1 MPQKTCKYH
10 TITEHESQ
18 ILEYEERVVDMKNI
32 ILFLKHDLCFHISNK
47 PKTLYFSLAGKE
59 YETKFKFVN
68 KIDGPCV
75 SDGVLVLISTIEYFV
90 QGLQFKNKRH
100 FIDSNKLGLGHRHCP
115 YIYSFVLFSCISR
128 SIYSQPQRLLYN
140 KDL

>member
-1 MPQKTCKYH
+1 
-10 TITEHESQ
+10 
-18 ILEYEERVVDMKNI
+18 MKNI

-68 KIDGPCV
+68 KIDGLCV

-90 QGLQFKNKRH
+90 
-100 FIDSNKLGLGHRHCP
+100 
-115 YIYSFVLFSCISR
+115 
-128 SIYSQPQRLLYN
+128 
-140 KDL
+140 